1 MSIKVEG
8 LTKIFGT
15 QKAVNNLTFSI
26 EKGNIVGFLGPNGAG
41 KSTTMKML
49 TSYILPTSGKGWV
62 NGYDIVEE
70 PMMVK
75 KSIGYLPEKNP
86 LYEEMNIREYLEF
99 CASIHQLGKLK
110 KERVEE
116 MIALTQLEKEVKKKI
131 GTLSKGYR
139 QRVGLAQAL
148 IHNPDVLILDE
159 PTSGLDPNQIRD
171 IRSLIVEI
179 GKERTVLLSTHIM
192 QEVKAMCNRVI
203 LINNGTMVLDQSL
216 EELNQ
221 SSEEV
226 RLLNVVFNLPPSKE
240 FWASFDHLH
249 SYQFLTSKNSYQLKA
264 KDLSKLRH
272 ELIKLSSKY
281 ALEIMS
287 MSDQGESLE
296 DIFHQYTTENKS

>member
-8 LTKIFGT
+8 LTKIFGA

-70 PMMVK
+70 SMMVR

-86 LYEEMNIREYLEF
+86 LYEEMNIREYLTF
-99 CASIHQLGKLK
+99 CAHVHQLGRLK
-110 KERVEE
+110 KQRVDE

-148 IHNPDVLILDE
+148 IHNPEVLILDE

-203 LINNGTMVLDQSL
+203 LINNGAMVLDQSL
-216 EELNQ
+216 EEINQ
-221 SSEEV
+221 SRGQV
-226 RLLNVVFNLPPSKE
+226 RVLNVAFDFSPSKE
-240 FWASFDHLH
+240 FWASFQYLQ
-249 SYQFLTSKNSYQLKA
+249 SYESLGSKMSYQLKA
-264 KDLSKLRH
+264 KDMSKMRQ
-272 ELIKLSSKY
+272 ELIQWSSQHG
-281 ALEIMS
+281 LEIMS
-287 MSDQGESLE
+287 MNAQEESLE
-296 DIFHQYTTENKS
+296 DIFHQYTKANKF